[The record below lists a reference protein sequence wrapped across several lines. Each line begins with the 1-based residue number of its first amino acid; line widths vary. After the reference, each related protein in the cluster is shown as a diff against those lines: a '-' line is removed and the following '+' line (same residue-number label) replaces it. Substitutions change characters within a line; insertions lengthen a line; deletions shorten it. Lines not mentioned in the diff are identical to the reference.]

1 MTVEEFQ
8 RLSLRSFKESEEYNF
23 VNLAFGLISAASNIA
38 HAFSNAGK
46 HNDLSFRDKDLR
58 IAHLEFG
65 RPVLRN
71 VTYNLC
77 DVLMTTS
84 VFASYLGFNLEDLM
98 EFCLDTL
105 ADRQSIDD
113 LGRKG
118 YFL

>member
-1 MTVEEFQ
+1 MTAT
-8 RLSLRSFKESEEYNF
+8 EYEQQAHRTIAGHAAENITY
-23 VNLAFGLISAASNIA
+23 LGFGLMAEAGNIA

-84 VFASYLGFNLEDLM
+84 VLASYLGFSLKDLM

-118 YFL
+118 FFL